1 MIYNHIVI
9 ILDLCLVPLPSVY
22 LPLIHA
28 AGYLFTDQSDI
39 MRCVRKKY
47 DVIEDRLEKS
57 YWKIKTRLEKIV
69 STEQYDY
76 HFYKVINLYYLVHV
90 YPRYFD

>member
-28 AGYLFTDQSDI
+28 TGDLFTDKSDI

-47 DVIEDRLEKS
+47 DVIGDRLEKS
-57 YWKIKTRLEKIV
+57 YCKITTRLEKTV
-69 STEQYDY
+69 STEQYDN
-76 HFYKVINLYYLVHV
+76 HFYKVINVYYTS
-90 YPRYFD
+90 

>member
-9 ILDLCLVPLPSVY
+9 ILNLCLIALPPVY

-28 AGYLFTDQSDI
+28 AGDLFTDKSDI

-47 DVIEDRLEKS
+47 DVIGDRLEKS
-57 YWKIKTRLEKIV
+57 YCKITTRLQNTV
-69 STEQYDY
+69 STEQYDNR
-76 HFYKVINLYYLVHV
+76 FYKVINVYYIFYVNL
-90 YPRYFD
+90 RY